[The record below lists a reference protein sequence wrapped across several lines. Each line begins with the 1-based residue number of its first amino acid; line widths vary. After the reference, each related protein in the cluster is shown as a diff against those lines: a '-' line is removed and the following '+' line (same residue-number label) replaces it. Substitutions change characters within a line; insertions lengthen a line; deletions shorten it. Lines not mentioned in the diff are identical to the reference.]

1 MSTKKL
7 DPAAVQQLVR
17 NAGKDLLE
25 NKVLAELIGRIR
37 DLLPDEE
44 QPEDKPPQKKKQ
56 FVVLLSDPLRKIE
69 AGAELAGW
77 VLQLPED
84 ASPLSLH
91 ERIQK
96 AAYDFNASRR
106 GRKLPVQTVGET
118 FESVPAKALK
128 EVELWCKTRE
138 PVLVL
143 TTNNELPNTPCL
155 FDDGNRGA
163 KVDRVVINVDTNA
176 LQARIDDIIEWAR
189 TAERISCS
197 AVQRHFRV
205 SYTSAL
211 HMLEALVGCGH
222 IRETESGRYE
232 FVAGNNGEAA

>member
-7 DPAAVQQLVR
+7 DPAAVQQLVK

-25 NKVLAELIGRIR
+25 NNVLAELIGRIR
-37 DLLPDEE
+37 DLLPDAEPDEE
-44 QPEDKPPQKKKQ
+44 KPPAQKKQ
-56 FVVLLSDPLRKIE
+56 FAILVSDPLHQIE
-69 AGAELAGW
+69 AGAEMAGW
-77 VLQLPED
+77 VLQLPEE

-118 FESVPAKALK
+118 LESVPAKSLK
-128 EVELWCKTRE
+128 EVELWCKTRV

-155 FDDGNRGA
+155 FGDDNRGA
-163 KVDRVVINVDTNA
+163 KVDGLAYEIRSGGNVVRMDGNGIN
-176 LQARIDDIIEWAR
+176 
-189 TAERISCS
+189 
-197 AVQRHFRV
+197 
-205 SYTSAL
+205 
-211 HMLEALVGCGH
+211 
-222 IRETESGRYE
+222 
-232 FVAGNNGEAA
+232 AGEQKEGA